1 MSIASFDEV
10 FAEKQRGPSRT
21 IWMIALALVVFVVW
35 ASMAWVD
42 EIVHAQ
48 GEVVSSSRPQI
59 IQNLE
64 GGILA
69 ELDVAEGDM
78 VQQGQTLARLYGTQY
93 QAAVDDY
100 SDQIATLEIR
110 RLRLDAEIHGETD
123 FDAPESISA
132 RVPEVVASEKAL
144 LTARLSDYGARV
156 DGAKAVLEQ
165 TTAELNLLEKMYKQD
180 IAPLIEVTR
189 ARKANSDAKSKLAEA
204 ETTTKMERATDFS
217 KVESDLAQLRQKLKL
232 AQDQLSR
239 TVLVAPMRGVV
250 NKLSITTIGGVVRPG
265 EEIMQLMPVDEDLFI
280 EARVKPRD
288 IASLREGLDATIKLT
303 AYDYTIYGTLKAKVT
318 FISADT
324 FKDDRSRLAD
334 GDPHYK
340 VTLAVDRSQLTE
352 RQKNLEIR
360 PGMQADVELETGGK
374 TILTYLTKPLY
385 KSSLALRER

>member
-1 MSIASFDEV
+1 MSIASYDEA

-21 IWMIALALVVFVVW
+21 IWIIALVAVVFVLW
-35 ASMAWVD
+35 AAFAWVD

-69 ELDVAEGDM
+69 ELDVAEGDL
-78 VQQGQTLARLYGTQY
+78 VQPGQTLARLYGTQY

-110 RLRLDAEIHGETD
+110 RQRLDAEIHGEAG
-123 FDAPESISA
+123 FDVPAA
-132 RVPEVVASEKAL
+132 LANRVPEVVASEKAL
-144 LTARLSDYGARV
+144 LTARLSDYNARV
-156 DGAKAVLEQ
+156 EGAKAVLEQ
-165 TTAELNLLEKMYKQD
+165 TSQEMKLLEKMYEQD
-180 IAPLIEVTR
+180 VAPLIEVTR
-189 ARKANSDAKSKLAEA
+189 ARKTNSDAKNRLSEA

-239 TVLVAPMRGVV
+239 TTLVAPMLGIV

-265 EEIMQLMPVDEDLFI
+265 EEILQLIPVDEDLFI

-324 FKDDRSRLAD
+324 FKDERARSAD

-340 VTLAVDRSQLTE
+340 VTLAVDRSQLTA
-352 RQKNLEIR
+352 RQKGLEIR